1 MPFATTLPR
10 ADVAAPSTA
19 DAAPPAGPRPAAAA
33 PDRGTRHRFPAPG
46 PAHVPIDE
54 QVRAWVSESFP
65 AIQAAWSSGSA
76 DRLEPY
82 LSARLSDHLAQQLAA
97 LRRDGVV
104 NRVEDPRL
112 LEVGVLPRRSTDPV
126 VEVAFAAR
134 DWLADVRTGAVLD
147 GDPHRDALF
156 RQHWHLLRGGP
167 TGWLLDRVLP
177 A

>member
-1 MPFATTLPR
+1 
-10 ADVAAPSTA
+10 
-19 DAAPPAGPRPAAAA
+19 
-33 PDRGTRHRFPAPG
+33 
-46 PAHVPIDE
+46 VPVDE
-54 QVRAWVSESFP
+54 QVRVWVSESFP

-82 LSARLSDHLAQQLAA
+82 MSARLSEHLSQQLAG

-104 NRVEDPRL
+104 NRVEEPRL
-112 LEVGVLPRRSTDPV
+112 LEVHVLPRRSTDPV

-134 DWLADVRTGAVLD
+134 DWLADLRSGAVLD